1 MENGLGGMKWKLII
15 TCEAV
20 VIIQMR
26 DEWISDQPG
35 GSRGGEN
42 E

>member
-1 MENGLGGMKWKLII
+1 MEKGLGGMKWKLII
-15 TCEAV
+15 TGEAV
-20 VIIQMR
+20 VIQMR